1 MSRRSLRIN
10 ELLSRSAKLE
20 AVLAEYLELKPY
32 DGSARLMVSRVLY
45 GVAFEHAESAKILIA
60 SGNFTSAIG
69 LLRLQ
74 YEALVRATWLL
85 YAATD
90 AAVAKLAA
98 ELTHEGAKKA
108 EKMPMLAEMLK
119 KLEGKAPAP
128 AIGMLLEFKKY
139 SWKPLSSFVH
149 GGMHAVHRHSMG
161 YPVPLLEQA
170 LKASNG
176 VSTMVAMLLVILSG
190 DTTQKGKLSVT
201 QLEFADCLPPH
212 A

>member
-1 MSRRSLRIN
+1 
-10 ELLSRSAKLE
+10 LLSRSAKLE

-32 DGSARLMVSRVLY
+32 DGSTRLMVSRVLC

-108 EKMPMLAEMLK
+108 EKMPMLADRIQGVRV
-119 KLEGKAPAP
+119 LEHYGTTTL
-128 AIGMLLEFKKY
+128 GMRSIVQLHFRNDEIRLM
-139 SWKPLSSFVH
+139 
-149 GGMHAVHRHSMG
+149 GGVQ
-161 YPVPLLEQA
+161 VL
-170 LKASNG
+170 
-176 VSTMVAMLLVILSG
+176 
-190 DTTQKGKLSVT
+190 
-201 QLEFADCLPPH
+201 
-212 A
+212 